1 MLACSGHQRE
11 PCSAAGRLERP
22 VFRALLASTRAG
34 WAAARI
40 EGGTE
45 LDQTDLLL
53 LPVSTF
59 EPVTSPLG
67 NM

>member
-1 MLACSGHQRE
+1 MLC
-11 PCSAAGRLERP
+11 AAGRLEHL
-22 VFRALLASTRAG
+22 VFRALLASIPVG

-45 LDQTDLLL
+45 LDQKDLLL
-53 LPVSTF
+53 LAVSTF
-59 EPVTSPLG
+59 EPVTSPFG